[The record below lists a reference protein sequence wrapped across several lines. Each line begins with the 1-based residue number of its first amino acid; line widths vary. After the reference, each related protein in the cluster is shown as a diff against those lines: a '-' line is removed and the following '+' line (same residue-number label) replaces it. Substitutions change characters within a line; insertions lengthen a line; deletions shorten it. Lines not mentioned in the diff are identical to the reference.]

1 MNVYDLFRYVYSSDA
16 LKKNRV
22 GKTVI
27 KGEEREYKRGFTLKE
42 YSGRFNKRL

>member
-1 MNVYDLFRYVYSSDA
+1 LNVYDLFRSVYDSDA

-27 KGEEREYKRGFTLKE
+27 KGEVREYKRGFTLRE
-42 YSGRFNKRL
+42 YAKWNKNL